1 VITFTLS
8 DEEAG
13 NIILSTVKSQT
24 LIISLLNIIITQ
36 GKVMDARVQEVLDAV
51 AAEKLQV
58 QTKLDDL
65 GAQIQS
71 LTDQLAAGT
80 VVTTADLLAIK
91 SAVENIFNPDPVSPA
106 P

>member
-13 NIILSTVKSQT
+13 NIILSTVKSQS
-24 LIISLLNIIITQ
+24 LIITLLNTIIAQ
-36 GKVMDARVQEVLDAV
+36 GKVMDARVQEVLDTV
-51 AAEKLQV
+51 VAEKAQV
-58 QTKLDDL
+58 QAKLDSL

-91 SAVENIFNPDPVSPA
+91 TAVENIFTPDPA
-106 P
+106 PVP